1 MCESCLQERDQWLI
15 GKRPH
20 FGPQIFTERG
30 GRKTEPFWGPPRLV
44 QHRTGCPK
52 TTPFFQNRCAPGR
65 RQLGHCRGKKATAAW
80 QWFNWT
86 LQRVPLGKT
95 PLRLN
100 FDETSCRLF
109 YETAPGILGSEPIA
123 SSAHKG
129 FITQQV
135 TRRQKRGTLSF
146 LALLCDDPTIQ
157 PLLPQIIV
165 GNEHLVPEAVRRALE
180 AESLLMTN
188 VTVLRRKSAW
198 VNDELLS
205 LVAATWGK
213 ALRKYKDTH
222 QPILLMDVCSPHLGL
237 RFLRA
242 LARWNIWSVFIPGR
256 TTWLLQPCDTHCF
269 AAFKGA
275 LRTMFEQCLLESED
289 GTADIMSVILHLNRA
304 IRRVIQG
311 KEWAPAFDGNG
322 WSSRQQLVR
331 HTILTTL
338 ECKTVPEIPNT
349 LPSLRQFQAI
359 FPKRRCIPL
368 GALLNHYRGGAGA
381 AEPIAPTIHSDMD
394 VEPAA
399 IRGPWHGRLR
409 SSSGCNLVSREESRL
424 EHPMHREP
432 SPPPLPPPAWPPSE
446 LLPQD
451 RDHQRL
457 PPSQGVL
464 PVGRPL
470 LPRARSRQVLQH
482 SLSSP
487 RLEEARPSK
496 LPKASTP

>member
-1 MCESCLQERDQWLI
+1 MVQLDVAE
-15 GKRPH
+15 GP
-20 FGPQIFTERG
+20 FGE
-30 GRKTEPFWGPPRLV
+30 
-44 QHRTGCPK
+44 
-52 TTPFFQNRCAPGR
+52 
-65 RQLGHCRGKKATAAW
+65 
-80 QWFNWT
+80 
-86 LQRVPLGKT
+86 T

-135 TRRQKRGTLSF
+135 TRKQKRGTLSF
-146 LALLCDDPTIQ
+146 LALLCDDTTIQ
-157 PLLPQIIV
+157 PSLPQIII
-165 GNEHLVPEAVRRALE
+165 GNEHVLPEAVRRALE
-180 AESLLMTN
+180 EESLLMKN

-222 QPILLMDVCSPHLGL
+222 QPILLMDVCSPHMGL

-275 LRTMFEQCLLESED
+275 LRTMFEQRLLESDD
-289 GTADIMSVILHLNRA
+289 GTVDIKSVILHLNRA
-304 IRRVIQG
+304 TRKVIQG
-311 KEWAPAFDGNG
+311 KEWAPAFDGDG
-322 WSSRQQLVR
+322 WSSRQQLMR

-338 ECKTVPEIPNT
+338 ECNTVPEIPDA

-368 GALLNHYRGGAGA
+368 GALLNHYRGGPGA
-381 AEPIAPTIHSDMD
+381 AEPMAPAVHSDMD

-409 SSSGCNLVSREESRL
+409 SSSGCNLVSREEFRL

-446 LLPQD
+446 LRPKH
-451 RDHQRL
+451 RDHQRH
-457 PPSQGVL
+457 PPRQWGL
-464 PVGRPL
+464 AVGRPL
-470 LPRARSRQVLQH
+470 LPRVRSRQVLQH

-487 RLEEARPSK
+487 RLEEQRPTKSPRPS
-496 LPKASTP
+496 TP